1 MSPYC
6 LFRRSQAHGPVR
18 QLLHGGNMRL
28 LSGRDRQAALQLI
41 QRHGCSYI
49 FQDWPHA
56 GTRDGEKKKLM
67 QAVRAYT
74 ANSASVQDVEQAR
87 LGRPLHPTQHLISML
102 LLLSGHKRLS

>member
-49 FQDWPHA
+49 FWDWPHA

-87 LGRPLHPTQHLISML
+87 LGRPLHPTQHL